1 MRPNS
6 LTCRILSLVS
16 VVFGVAWSG
25 PATADLVTDWNVQAF
40 EIAAAAGTSSASLRA
55 RAVAMVHAAMHDAL
69 NAIEPRYSVY
79 AVTAPAS
86 PQASPE
92 AAVIGAATGVL
103 SRLFPTQAALLDA
116 ARASVLAAIPDGDAK
131 RSGLALG
138 DQVAAEIIAR
148 RSEDKFEQYFRLEPY
163 TPQPGPGAFQPPP
176 PTPPAT
182 ASVAAAPNIAQVT
195 PFLLRSTAQFRAP
208 GPPALTSEAYT
219 RDFNEVKTIGAK
231 DSPTR
236 TAEQTAIAKF
246 WEESN
251 EWASWGRIARPI
263 AQARGQSLWD
273 NARLF
278 TLLYM
283 ALTDTVIAV
292 FETKYT
298 YRFWRPVT
306 AIRAADTDGNAATAA
321 DPAWEP
327 LFTLARHPDYTSGS
341 GGTCTV
347 AATILA
353 SAFGEE
359 VPFHTTSPTSDPAEA
374 VREYRSFSHAA
385 QECSDSRVWAG
396 NHFRTA
402 VQHGEVQGRQV
413 AQWALEHFLR
423 PVKTSQ

>member
-1 MRPNS
+1 MIETLSRDGLCGEEFDNVSTTFSSPATHLVHGCQTAYQEGYPMRPSS
-6 LTCRILSLVS
+6 LTCRILSIVG
-16 VVFGVAWSG
+16 VVFGVVWSG

-40 EIAAAAGTSSASLRA
+40 EVAAAAGTSSAALRA
-55 RAVAMVHAAMHDAL
+55 RAVAMVHAAMHDSL

-103 SRLFPTQAALLDA
+103 SRLFPPQAALLDA
-116 ARASVLAAIPDGDAK
+116 ARASALMAIPDGDAK

-236 TAEQTAIAKF
+236 PGSRSLPWPAIPTTRPAAAAPAP
-246 WEESN
+246 WRLPSSRAPLGRRCPSAPRVRPPIRPAPSGSTG
-251 EWASWGRIARPI
+251 ASHTPHRSAPTHGS
-263 AQARGQSLWD
+263 GL
-273 NARLF
+273 
-278 TLLYM
+278 
-283 ALTDTVIAV
+283 
-292 FETKYT
+292 
-298 YRFWRPVT
+298 
-306 AIRAADTDGNAATAA
+306 AT
-321 DPAWEP
+321 
-327 LFTLARHPDYTSGS
+327 TSG
-341 GGTCTV
+341 
-347 AATILA
+347 
-353 SAFGEE
+353 
-359 VPFHTTSPTSDPAEA
+359 
-374 VREYRSFSHAA
+374 RRSSM
-385 QECSDSRVWAG
+385 
-396 NHFRTA
+396 
-402 VQHGEVQGRQV
+402 GRCRADRF

>member
-1 MRPNS
+1 
-6 LTCRILSLVS
+6 
-16 VVFGVAWSG
+16 
-25 PATADLVTDWNVQAF
+25 
-40 EIAAAAGTSSASLRA
+40 
-55 RAVAMVHAAMHDAL
+55 
-69 NAIEPRYSVY
+69 
-79 AVTAPAS
+79 
-86 PQASPE
+86 
-92 AAVIGAATGVL
+92 VL
-103 SRLFPTQAALLDA
+103 SRLFPPQAALLDA
-116 ARASVLAAIPDGDAK
+116 ARASALMAIPDGDAK

-182 ASVAAAPNIAQVT
+182 APVAAAPNIAQVT

-251 EWASWGRIARPI
+251 EWVSWGRIARPI

-359 VPFHTTSPTSDPAEA
+359 VPFRTTSPTSDPAGA